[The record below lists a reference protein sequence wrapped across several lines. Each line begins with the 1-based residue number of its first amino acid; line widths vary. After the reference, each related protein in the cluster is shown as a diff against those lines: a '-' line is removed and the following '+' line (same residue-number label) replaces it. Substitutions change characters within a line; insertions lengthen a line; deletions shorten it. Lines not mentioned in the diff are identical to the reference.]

1 MIPAVLLL
9 LATAPV
15 RVTLMDEVVELPRG
29 EWRTLPIMLH
39 QQPGTL
45 DCGYRVIRG
54 KPGIRLALL
63 PKEDANA
70 LRQGLPHAEMAATP
84 PGDRGQLRVPIREL
98 GEYELVVD
106 NREGE
111 SDAELQLT
119 VSLIFGDRAALD
131 VRYASPRRRIVVA
144 VASLSLFA
152 AVAAYAGVKLR
163 KAMDTR
169 P

>member
-9 LATAPV
+9 LAAAPV
-15 RVTLMDEVVELPRG
+15 RVTLMDEAVELPRG
-29 EWRTLPIMLH
+29 EWRTLPIVLH

-45 DCGYRVIRG
+45 DCQYRVIRG
-54 KPGIRLALL
+54 RPDVRLALL
-63 PKEDANA
+63 PKEDADA
-70 LRQGLPHAEMAATP
+70 LRQGLPHAEMASTP
-84 PGDRGQLRVPIREL
+84 PGAHGELRIPIRAL

-111 SDAELQLT
+111 GDTELHLT
-119 VSLIFGDRAALD
+119 VSLIFGDRAALE
-131 VRYASPRRRIVVA
+131 VRYASPHRRIVVA

-163 KAMDTR
+163 RAMETR